1 MHGRFRT
8 DPDGARV
15 SPRALALPALLL
27 AGLAGCAGPR
37 GLALPEMADW
47 EARRAALAD
56 LTEWEFR
63 GRVAVRVADEG
74 FNGRLRWWQRND
86 IYLGTVS
93 GPFGAGT
100 VRIQGD
106 GNEMSITD
114 EEGAVTEMEDA
125 EAVLR
130 RRYGWAIPVQS
141 LRYWALGIPD
151 PGMPAA
157 TQFGE
162 DGLLERLEQ
171 GQWVV
176 ALDEYMQGG
185 GQPMPRRM
193 TATQADTRVRIVID
207 TWIFY

>member
-1 MHGRFRT
+1 M
-8 DPDGARV
+8 P
-15 SPRALALPALLL
+15 
-27 AGLAGCAGPR
+27 
-37 GLALPEMADW
+37 DW
-47 EARRAALAD
+47 EVRRAALAEV
-56 LTEWEFR
+56 TEWEFR
-63 GRVAVRVADEG
+63 GRVGVRVAGDG

-86 IYLGTVS
+86 IFLGSVS

-106 GNEMSITD
+106 GNEIAITD

-125 EAVLR
+125 EQVLR
-130 RRYGWAIPVQS
+130 RRYGWTIPVKS

-151 PGMPAA
+151 PDLPAV
-157 TQFGE
+157 TEVGE

-171 GQWVV
+171 GQWEV
-176 ALDEYMQGG
+176 AIDAYTQSG

-193 TATQADTRVRIVID
+193 TATHGDTRVRIVID